1 MSGINQT
8 ATLVTGNFSVPCDI
22 NKWIEDNIKGRI
34 APIDISKIKQESV
47 CFIEEDFSNT
57 EQVRRAT
64 YFEHLTGK
72 KKELKAILHDYK
84 VSPDEF
90 CQRWRKFTDDRLTNA
105 RRSDHPLNGGTK
117 ITAMRTYAPPKEGK
131 PGRLRCAN
139 SYQDIYRPFRNR
151 LLEPVCSDL
160 DIVCAAGTFALL
172 IALIEGAKRN
182 NLESLVSNPKAWRRE
197 FAQEAGI
204 SEKAVKG
211 LLVQMWT
218 CNPKQKCKDYKDF
231 PAYRQ
236 LYDEVQSLKIKAY
249 KNPKWQWAYQYCN
262 SDNIYGTFFGI
273 IVFALEAAVTNACI
287 RFAKEHWGW
296 NVQAIVHDGF
306 NPMGKFN
313 RRDHGFYLLALNAV
327 ANELLPGIK
336 LKWDWKE
343 FDFWF
348 YHKKTGEKLRELE
361 IPTTW
366 QIPIGNEEEA
376 EDDFDPD
383 QEFHGDADFEPSYGM
398 VKHEFEKTR
407 LKVNGSFV
415 DLYTNEGDPK
425 LPTMAI
431 ISEHQLVANW
441 KHIHYSVAAPKR
453 DKDGK
458 IVRDEYNKIVTVRK
472 DKPFLSRWVTDKNM
486 LNKRRFV
493 MRPDGDFD
501 EENCYN
507 LWKGYRCA
515 NVQSWNRENGKRIVI
530 KFIGFVHHLL
540 GDAKAQ
546 TIFALD
552 WLAHPYIHP
561 AGKPQVMACL
571 LGPQGGG
578 KTTFFQVH
586 HYMMGD
592 EQCYVTNNPDQN
604 VYGKNGTACIA
615 DKKFINI
622 QEVPADKVRPYIDG
636 LRPVVTDPRL
646 EVKSMGKDPI
656 NIDSAHVLGLSSN
669 FLNALTVDSEE
680 ERRFW
685 IVYATTYWAKR
696 FATPAELKEFFE
708 TFHEELQS
716 DDFLGEFYR
725 FCLKR
730 HWVPKRIP
738 KDAVPIGELQKASR
752 EANAK
757 WEFQFF
763 KDLVENGGS
772 LRGKPIIDL
781 DGVVKMSN
789 PFLANH
795 LSTFAEQK
803 RWEKNSMDALAIKM
817 RFMKVQYS
825 ISKSKPLFE
834 QCWVTSESG
843 HSDRGYQ
850 VDLDELRKV
859 VKSDA
864 QLIRSLNANREKFQ
878 ECKEEAYHLSVN
890 LKSMPIHQQEMQQK
904 INEVKAKLESL
915 EAEYNSL
922 SAPSVSETVDED
934 EPFDAEAE
942 YDRGM
947 GTEDFQPC
955 IDMPDGDVEFQ
966 PAEDPVQTAPPPQ
979 QAASSSSNF
988 MDELFAP
995 RPTTDDY
1002 ETEAQ
1007 LQARKVMQEL
1017 HAAPQAEKEEKKR
1030 KAEDEV
1036 KNAERER
1043 KRQFVNSLVAK

>member
-1 MSGINQT
+1 MSGSNQP
-8 ATLVTGNFSVPCDI
+8 ATPVTGNFSVPGDVH
-22 NKWIEDNIKGRI
+22 KWIEDNVKGRI
-34 APIDISKIKQESV
+34 APIDISSIKQESV
-47 CFIEEDFSNT
+47 CIIEEDFSHT
-57 EQVRRAT
+57 EQVRCAT
-64 YFEHLTGK
+64 YFDHLTGK
-72 KKELKAILHDYK
+72 KKELKAILHEYK

-90 CQRWRKFTDDRLTNA
+90 CQRWRKFNDDRLSNV

-139 SYQDIYRPFRNR
+139 SYQDLYRPFRNR

-160 DIVCAAGTFALL
+160 DMVCAAGTFALW
-172 IALIEGAKRN
+172 IAVFEGAKRN

-211 LLVQMWT
+211 LLVKMWT
-218 CNPKQKCKDYKDF
+218 CNPKQNCKDYKDF

-236 LYDEVQSLKIKAY
+236 LYDEVQSLKIQTY
-249 KNPKWQWAYQYCN
+249 KNPKWQWVYPYCD

-273 IVFALEAAVTNACI
+273 IIYALEAAVTNACI
-287 RFAKEHWGW
+287 RFAKEQWRW

-327 ANELLPGIK
+327 AKELLPGIN

-361 IPTTW
+361 IPATW
-366 QIPIGNEEEA
+366 QIPIGDEEEA

-383 QEFHGDADFEPSYGM
+383 QEFQGDADYEPSYAL

-425 LPTMAI
+425 LPTMLI
-431 ISEHQLVANW
+431 ISEHQVFANW
-441 KHIHYSVAAPKR
+441 KHIHYSVAAPKMR
-453 DKDGK
+453 DGK
-458 IVRDEYNKIVTVRK
+458 VVRDEYNKIVTVRR
-472 DKPFLSRWVTDKNM
+472 DKPFLPRWVTDKKM
-486 LNKRRFV
+486 LQKRRFV

-515 NVQSWNRENGKRIVI
+515 NVKSWNRENGKRIVI
-530 KFIGFVHHLL
+530 KFIDFVHHLL
-540 GDAKAQ
+540 GDDKAQ
-546 TIFALD
+546 TMFALD

-561 AGKPQVMACL
+561 GGKPQVMACL

-646 EVKSMGKDPI
+646 EVKTMGKDPI
-656 NIDSAHVLGLSSN
+656 NVDSAHVNGLSSN

-685 IVYATTYWAKR
+685 IVYATLYWAKH
-696 FATPAELKEFFE
+696 FLTAAELKEFFE

-716 DDFLGEFYR
+716 DDFLGEMYR

-730 HWVPKRIP
+730 HWVPKRFP
-738 KDAVPIGELQKASR
+738 KDAVPIGELQRVSR
-752 EANAK
+752 EANAP
-757 WEFQFF
+757 WEIQFF

-789 PFLANH
+789 RFLTNH
-795 LSTFAEQK
+795 LSTFAESK
-803 RWEKNSMDALAIKM
+803 RWEKTSMDALAIKM
-817 RFMKVQYS
+817 RFMNVPY
-825 ISKSKPLFE
+825 SKSKPLFE
-834 QCWVTSESG
+834 QCWVTSELAC

-850 VDLDELRKV
+850 VDLDELRKL

-864 QLIRSLNANREKFQ
+864 KLIRSLHANRSEFQ
-878 ECKEEAYHLSVN
+878 KCKDEAYQLSVN
-890 LKSMPIHQQEMQQK
+890 LKNKQIRQQYIQPK
-904 INEVKAKLESL
+904 IDELKSKIEAL
-915 EAEYNSL
+915 EAEYTTL
-922 SAPSVSETVDED
+922 SAPTATKTVDAED
-934 EPFDAEAE
+934 PFSAEAE
-942 YDRGM
+942 YTRVM
-947 GTEDFQPC
+947 GSEDFQPN
-955 IDMPDGDVEFQ
+955 IEMPDGDVVFQ
-966 PAEDPVQTAPPPQ
+966 KPEDEPPKAPPVHA
-979 QAASSSSNF
+979 AASSSDF
-988 MDELFAP
+988 MDDLFAP
-995 RPTTDDY
+995 RPTTDNY
-1002 ETEAQ
+1002 ETKEQKKARQ
-1007 LQARKVMQEL
+1007 LMLEL
-1017 HAAPQAEKEEKKR
+1017 KAKKAEQKR
-1030 KAEDEV
+1030 KADDQT
-1036 KNAERER
+1036 KAEREE